1 MPYILPETTLDNT
14 YLTPSQKNHHTM
26 APSVF
31 ILLHRDTSS
40 TVSVVSVF
48 LDLQDANAACLHSAQ
63 EAGVE
68 VKPATADKKES
79 EKPSLSKE
87 PLRWEAPDGTSSW
100 VERHTVTP
108 RKTLAPGASA
118 AAERPGSGLKRN
130 DSRLYINDEDDV
142 IELADDDGHYD

>member
-1 MPYILPETTLDNT
+1 MPYILPETKLDTT
-14 YLTPSQKNHHTM
+14 YLPPSQKNHIM

-31 ILLHRDTSS
+31 VLLHRDTSS
-40 TVSVVSVF
+40 TVSIVSVF

-68 VKPATADKKES
+68 VKPAAATDSEKKES
-79 EKPSLSKE
+79 VKPSLNKE

-108 RKTLAPGASA
+108 RKNLGPG
-118 AAERPGSGLKRN
+118 AAERPSGLKRN

>member
-1 MPYILPETTLDNT
+1 MPYILPETTLDT
-14 YLTPSQKNHHTM
+14 IYLPPSQKNHIM

-31 ILLHRDTSS
+31 VLLHRDTSS
-40 TVSVVSVF
+40 TVSIVSVF

-68 VKPATADKKES
+68 VKLADSEKGS
-79 EKPSLSKE
+79 EKPSLNKE
-87 PLRWEAPDGTSSW
+87 PLRWEAADGTSSW

-108 RKTLAPGASA
+108 RKNLGPS
-118 AAERPGSGLKRN
+118 AAERPSGLKRN